1 MSFGFVFILP
11 LVLGFLTLWYATD
24 SQRKSWWFRI
34 FAPLGTVLISLLFS
48 LLVGWEGTICLVMAA
63 VIYVPLAS
71 LGGIISGL
79 ILSRIDRNRLN
90 SSWLIVILSLPLVS
104 AYLEHYFDLPVRTNE
119 VATQIEIN
127 APAAVIWQNI
137 IRVRAIT
144 EPLDGY
150 FYRMGFPKP
159 IEATL
164 SAERVGG
171 VRRASFE
178 RGLTFIETIDVWE
191 MEHKLSF
198 SIKSDPSSVPLT
210 TLDEHVMVGGRYF
223 DVLRGTYEIV
233 ELSETS
239 SLLKLSSEVKISTRF
254 NFYAGFWA
262 KFLMSDIQNTI
273 LDVIKLRAEMAKN
286 V

>member
-1 MSFGFVFILP
+1 
-11 LVLGFLTLWYATD
+11 
-24 SQRKSWWFRI
+24 
-34 FAPLGTVLISLLFS
+34 
-48 LLVGWEGTICLVMAA
+48 
-63 VIYVPLAS
+63 
-71 LGGIISGL
+71 
-79 ILSRIDRNRLN
+79 
-90 SSWLIVILSLPLVS
+90 
-104 AYLEHYFDLPVRTNE
+104 
-119 VATQIEIN
+119 
-127 APAAVIWQNI
+127 
-137 IRVRAIT
+137 
-144 EPLDGY
+144 
-150 FYRMGFPKP
+150 
-159 IEATL
+159 
-164 SAERVGG
+164 
-171 VRRASFE
+171 
-178 RGLTFIETIDVWE
+178 